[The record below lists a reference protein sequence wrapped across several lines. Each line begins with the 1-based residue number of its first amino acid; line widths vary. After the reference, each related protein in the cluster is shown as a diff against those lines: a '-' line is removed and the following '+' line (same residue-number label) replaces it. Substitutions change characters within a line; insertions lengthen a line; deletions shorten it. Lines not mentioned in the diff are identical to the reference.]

1 MSCLLLKYK
10 MLKLAHVMYVNLG
23 SPVFH
28 SSLYCNLSFFLA
40 LAVVCWIM
48 CVRLTVSQGKN
59 QFT

>member
-28 SSLYCNLSFFLA
+28 SILQSFFLPSA
-40 LAVVCWIM
+40 SCGVLDNVCETHS
-48 CVRLTVSQGKN
+48 VPG
-59 QFT
+59 